1 MSTATSATT
10 VLLCRYRYATG
21 CAATFNSR
29 QAQGAHEKS
38 PAHAR
43 ERVELRA
50 CPECEAPCRGEMER
64 AMHLSNE
71 HGIRAGSERRQEL
84 DARQVQQILAAR
96 QPDAEPDADVPA
108 AAGPDAAGP
117 DADGPLDGHLVPAD
131 PDAPPFDLSEA
142 RGAFAALVSEVEALR
157 ARNAELEAR
166 NRVLEAEEA
175 TFATVRS
182 LLAAQNGH
190 NGTREHAATA
200 S

>member
-38 PAHAR
+38 PVHAR

-96 QPDAEPDADVPA
+96 QPGAEPDADVPA
-108 AAGPDAAGP
+108 AEPDAAGP
-117 DADGPLDGHLVPAD
+117 GAGRPLDGHLVPAD

-157 ARNAELEAR
+157 ARNAALEAR
-166 NRVLEAEEA
+166 NTELEAEEA

-190 NGTREHAATA
+190 NGIREHAATA